1 MLKKLKVNILIVKQ
15 KYLNNISDSSYG
27 DIAEAVFNAVGPLY
41 EEKLKEYRSLKQ
53 LRFNIINE
61 IKSNENKL
69 ESININISNMQK
81 MLGRVKMYFISVLV
95 FIAAFLML
103 SVLIHSPLFIV
114 VALIVGAGAL
124 YYIYNMRR
132 SIMSNL
138 SNSEGEALRIKLNIS
153 KLKEELNNIESRI
166 SSFKLPDMRIRV
178 HRVYVPIGLVRFKSP
193 TGSNYTLGILPVLKN
208 GTSLKLAVIENPEDI
223 NNAIREVKLYDDYY
237 RNTLIKEKTE
247 GIKIIDELRKINL
260 WEEVYKA
267 RSPELLLIRSLYR
280 LENAV
285 KMIHYEELKL
295 PLVMPLDEN
304 VEFIKK
310 SINSSIDGYP
320 QNADKESEEVLKDS
334 LSKLE
339 YLYNA
344 ISALL
349 NIEGAVI
356 EAQYMANAS
365 GNYRDLSERIYE
377 LVIQSIP
384 IDSFSSFAE
393 SIYCKKCV
401 EQSLGEYVRL
411 IDLKR
416 WIEVNILGGVSE
428 DPEIVN
434 LPPRLKKDK
443 DINGLLDSINR
454 LFMEKVPLPGLEDVK
469 SGSLEDLEKMYRE
482 SIIKYA
488 LIISGADSYI
498 KYALTSPFEE
508 PKIICEVCSEGIKAE
523 DLYHIS
529 NLALPYIKGYIAVM
543 YELQDNL
550 FKKSESIRLSV
561 NQSRLSKDQ
570 RKSMLS
576 IDETMLNDLIIKIRD
591 VEYNIKSNIEYIKE
605 IEGLLLNSEIG
616 NLIQGYRIYNIIS
629 KSIKDLNI
637 QEQVMED
644 E

>member
-1 MLKKLKVNILIVKQ
+1 MKQ
-15 KYLNNISDSSYG
+15 KYLDNLSNSSYG

-69 ESININISNMQK
+69 ESINTNISEMQK
-81 MLGRVKMYFISVLV
+81 MLGRVKIYFISVLV

-103 SVLIHSPLFIV
+103 SVLIHSLLFMA

-178 HRVYVPIGLVRFKSP
+178 YRVYVPIGLVKFKSP

-237 RNTLIKEKTE
+237 RDTLIKEKTE

-267 RSPELLLIRSLYR
+267 RSPESLLIRSLYR

-310 SINSSIDGYP
+310 SINSSIDGHP
-320 QNADKESEEVLKDS
+320 QNTDKESEKVLSDS

-339 YLYNA
+339 DLYNA
-344 ISALL
+344 ISELL
-349 NIEGAVI
+349 HIKGAVI
-356 EAQYMANAS
+356 EAQYMANAYS
-365 GNYRDLSERIYE
+365 NYRDLSERIYE

-401 EQSLGEYVRL
+401 EQSLGEYVRRV
-411 IDLKR
+411 DLKR

-576 IDETMLNDLIIKIRD
+576 IDETMLNDIIIKIRD

-605 IEGLLLNSEIG
+605 IEGLLSNSEIG
-616 NLIQGYRIYNIIS
+616 NLIQGYGIYNIIS
-629 KSIKDLNI
+629 KSIKDLNV
-637 QEQVMED
+637 QEQVIED